1 MGALP
6 WDKEGDSQQ
15 VGPAAE
21 PTPLDSDFAPRDAIR
36 SWLLRGVS
44 PFGHERRSGG
54 RRNARR
60 VLGDDATPVGGWQ
73 GLASA
78 LQRHTLHDALVRLDP
93 EERRI
98 VTLAYLQGRT
108 NRQIAVL
115 MGIPVS
121 AVGRR
126 LSAALDHLDAFVRR
140 TGSWTAG
147 ILLLGLSYVSVRAA
161 RLGHSVTSANWQDKA
176 AASVAA
182 VAVAAVSLGL
192 VVGDTHS
199 SSAPRATTSKG
210 IHLVVTPWDF
220 TRDPSA
226 KVLPVSSNPD
236 QTETSLAVVTN
247 DTTTTSTAPTGATSR
262 GCHGRPTD
270 VPTSG
275 PDKPEGPVVHLAA
288 GGCSR

>member
-6 WDKEGDSQQ
+6 WDKEGDSRP
-15 VGPAAE
+15 VGPAAQ
-21 PTPLDSDFAPRDAIR
+21 PTPPDADFPPRDAIR

-44 PFGHERRSGG
+44 PFGHERRSGV
-54 RRNARR
+54 RRNTRR
-60 VLGDDATPVGGWQ
+60 VLGDDPSSVGGWQ

-78 LQRHTLHDALVRLDP
+78 LQRHTLHDALIRLDP

-108 NRQIAVL
+108 NRQIAATL
-115 MGIPVS
+115 GIPVS

-140 TGSWTAG
+140 TGTWTAG
-147 ILLLGLSYVSVRAA
+147 ILLLGLSYISLRAA
-161 RLGHSVTSANWQDKA
+161 RLGQSIASADWPEKA

-192 VVGDTHS
+192 VTGDLHS
-199 SSAPRATTSKG
+199 ASPPRATTSNG
-210 IHLVVTPWDF
+210 INLVVTPWNF
-220 TRDPSA
+220 TRDPRI
-226 KVLPVSSNPD
+226 VPVSSIP
-236 QTETSLAVVTN
+236 TESNAKVVAKN
-247 DTTTTSTAPTGATSR
+247 KTTTSAAPAAAINR

-270 VPTSG
+270 VPTTG
-275 PDKPEGPVVHLAA
+275 PDKPEGAVVHLPA

>member
-6 WDKEGDSQQ
+6 WDKEGDSRRIRR
-15 VGPAAE
+15 AAE
-21 PTPLDSDFAPRDAIR
+21 PAPADLEFAPRDAIR

-54 RRNARR
+54 RRNTRR
-60 VLGDDATPVGGWQ
+60 VLGEDSSSIGGWQ
-73 GLASA
+73 ALASA
-78 LQRHTLHDALVRLDP
+78 LQRHTLHDALIRLDP

-108 NRQIAVL
+108 NRQIAAL
-115 MGIPVS
+115 LGIPVS

-126 LSAALDHLDAFVRR
+126 LSAALDHLDEFVRR
-140 TGSWTAG
+140 TGSWTAA
-147 ILLLGLSYVSVRAA
+147 ILLLGLSYVTVRAA
-161 RLGHSVTSANWQDKA
+161 RFSHAVAAANWPEKA
-176 AASVAA
+176 AASVAV

-192 VVGDTHS
+192 VTGDLNAS
-199 SSAPRATTSKG
+199 SPPHAATSKG
-210 IHLVVTPWDF
+210 INLVVTPWNF
-220 TRDPSA
+220 GRDPSA
-226 KVLPVSSNPD
+226 TIVP
-236 QTETSLAVVTN
+236 A
-247 DTTTTSTAPTGATSR
+247 TSTATQTNADVASKNKTTNPGAPAGATNR

-270 VPTSG
+270 VPTTG

>member
-6 WDKEGDSQQ
+6 WDKEGDGRPP
-15 VGPAAE
+15 GPAPE
-21 PTPLDSDFAPRDAIR
+21 PTPLDSEFAPRDAIR

-60 VLGDDATPVGGWQ
+60 VLGDDPSSLGGWQ

-78 LQRHTLHDALVRLDP
+78 LQRHTLHDALIRLDP

-115 MGIPVS
+115 LGIPVS

-126 LSAALDHLDAFVRR
+126 LSAALDHLDEFVRR

-147 ILLLGLSYVSVRAA
+147 ILLLGLSYVTVRAS
-161 RLGHSVTSANWQDKA
+161 RFGHSIASANWPEKA
-176 AASVAA
+176 AASAAA
-182 VAVAAVSLGL
+182 VAVATVSLGL
-192 VVGDTHS
+192 VAGDLHS
-199 SSAPRATTSKG
+199 SSPARATTSNG
-210 IHLVVTPWDF
+210 INLVVTPWSF
-220 TRDPSA
+220 ARHPNA
-226 KVLPVSSNPD
+226 KVVPVSS
-236 QTETSLAVVTN
+236 
-247 DTTTTSTAPTGATSR
+247 TTTQPESNAQVVSKSKTTSSAAPTAAPNR
-262 GCHGRPTD
+262 GCHARPTD
-270 VPTSG
+270 VPTTA
-275 PDKPEGPVVHLAA
+275 PDKPEGSVVHLAA

>member
-6 WDKEGDSQQ
+6 WDKASDSQE
-15 VGPAAE
+15 VGPSVG
-21 PTPLDSDFAPRDAIR
+21 PTPLDSDIAPRDAIR
-36 SWLLRGVS
+36 SWLFRGVS

-60 VLGDDATPVGGWQ
+60 VLGDDASAVGGWQ

-78 LQRHTLHDALVRLDP
+78 LQRHTLHDALIRLEP

-108 NRQIAVL
+108 NREIAL
-115 MGIPVS
+115 LLGIPVS

-140 TGSWTAG
+140 TGSWTAA
-147 ILLLGLSYVSVRAA
+147 ILLLGLSYVTVRAA
-161 RLGHSVTSANWQDKA
+161 RLGHSIASADLSDKA
-176 AASVAA
+176 ATSVAA

-192 VVGDTHS
+192 VAGDLHS
-199 SSAPRATTSKG
+199 SSVPRATSSHG
-210 IHLVVTPWDF
+210 INLAVTPWSF
-220 TRDPSA
+220 ARHPNARVTSIA
-226 KVLPVSSNPD
+226 THTESNPELKTKND
-236 QTETSLAVVTN
+236 ATN
-247 DTTTTSTAPTGATSR
+247 PAAPTAATNR

-275 PDKPEGPVVHLAA
+275 ADKPEGPVVHLAA
-288 GGCSR
+288 GGCTR

>member
-21 PTPLDSDFAPRDAIR
+21 STPLDSDFAPRDAIR

-60 VLGDDATPVGGWQ
+60 VLGDDASPVGGWQ

-115 MGIPVS
+115 LGIPVS

-147 ILLLGLSYVSVRAA
+147 ILLLGLSYLTVRAG
-161 RLGHSVTSANWQDKA
+161 RLSHSITSANWQDKA

-182 VAVAAVSLGL
+182 VAVAAVGLGL
-192 VVGDTHS
+192 VVGDSHS
-199 SSAPRATTSKG
+199 SSPPHAATSKG
-210 IHLVVTPWDF
+210 IHLAVTPWDF
-220 TRDPSA
+220 TRNPSA
-226 KVLPVSSNPD
+226 RVVSDSSSTT
-236 QTETSLAVVTN
+236 QSESVTKN
-247 DTTTTSTAPTGATSR
+247 KTTTPAVPVAATSR

-275 PDKPEGPVVHLAA
+275 QDKPEGPVVHQAA

>member
-6 WDKEGDSQQ
+6 WDKEGDSRRIRR
-15 VGPAAE
+15 AAE
-21 PTPLDSDFAPRDAIR
+21 PAPPDLEIAPRDAIR

-60 VLGDDATPVGGWQ
+60 VLGEDSSSIGGWQ
-73 GLASA
+73 ALASA
-78 LQRHTLHDALVRLDP
+78 LQRHTLHDALIRLDP

-108 NRQIAVL
+108 NRQIAAL
-115 MGIPVS
+115 LGIPVS

-126 LSAALDHLDAFVRR
+126 LSAALDHLDDFVRR
-140 TGSWTAG
+140 TGSWTAA
-147 ILLLGLSYVSVRAA
+147 ILLLGLSYVTVRTARFSHAVAA
-161 RLGHSVTSANWQDKA
+161 ANWPEKA
-176 AASVAA
+176 AASVAV

-192 VVGDTHS
+192 VTGDLNAS
-199 SSAPRATTSKG
+199 SPPHAATAKG
-210 IHLVVTPWDF
+210 INLVVTPWNF
-220 TRDPSA
+220 AR
-226 KVLPVSSNPD
+226 NPGA
-236 QTETSLAVVTN
+236 TIVPA
-247 DTTTTSTAPTGATSR
+247 TSTATQTSANVVTKDKSTNPGGPTAATNR

-270 VPTSG
+270 VPTTG

>member
-1 MGALP
+1 MGAVP
-6 WDKEGDSQQ
+6 WDKESDRQQ
-15 VGPAAE
+15 VGPAPE
-21 PTPLDSDFAPRDAIR
+21 PTPLDSDSAPRDAIR
-36 SWLLRGVS
+36 SWLFRGVS

-60 VLGDDATPVGGWQ
+60 VLGDDPSSVGGWQ

-78 LQRHTLHDALVRLDP
+78 LQRHTLHDALIRLEP

-108 NRQIAVL
+108 NREIAML
-115 MGIPVS
+115 LGIPVS

-126 LSAALDHLDAFVRR
+126 LSTALDHLDAFVRR
-140 TGSWTAG
+140 TGSWTAA
-147 ILLLGLSYVSVRAA
+147 ILLLGLSYVTVRAA
-161 RLGHSVTSANWQDKA
+161 RLGHSIASADLPDKA

-192 VVGDTHS
+192 VVGDLHPS
-199 SSAPRATTSKG
+199 SPPSATTSKG
-210 IHLVVTPWDF
+210 INLAVTPWSF
-220 TRDPSA
+220 ARHPNA
-226 KVLPVSSNPD
+226 RVSSPAT
-236 QTETSLAVVTN
+236 QTPSSTEVVTKKK
-247 DTTTTSTAPTGATSR
+247 TTTQGAPAGVTDR

-275 PDKPEGPVVHLAA
+275 PDKPEGSVVHLAA